1 MSDNKNEIN
10 MPQLTGRDMEL
21 LICAL
26 RSAENGFP
34 KVSHIFL
41 PWLCVF
47 GFKIRK
53 LVLSL
58 HDYAVPLN
66 MPPPNTYFLYSTPA
80 GKSTGVLHSRCHAI
94 RDDYDG
100 SRIKITDHNLT
111 IQIDYNKMA
120 DMANL
125 KNGRVA
131 SACFS
136 QVKKKVMGEA
146 GVTKATAK
154 KETPSKRKQSAA
166 AAADAGDTDESPPK
180 KAKTATKNSAKKQEE
195 TKEEDDDDEGSAFI

>member
-34 KVSHIFL
+34 K
-41 PWLCVF
+41 
-47 GFKIRK
+47 
-53 LVLSL
+53 
-58 HDYAVPLN
+58 
-66 MPPPNTYFLYSTPA
+66 
-80 GKSTGVLHSRCHAI
+80 
-94 RDDYDG
+94 
-100 SRIKITDHNLT
+100 
-111 IQIDYNKMA
+111 IDYNKMA

-136 QVKKKVMGEA
+136 LVKKKVMGEA
-146 GVTKATAK
+146 GATKATPK

-166 AAADAGDTDESPPK
+166 AAAEAGDTDESPPK
-180 KAKTATKNSAKKQEE
+180 KAKTATKKSAKKQEE
-195 TKEEDDDDEGSAFI
+195 TKEEDDEDEGSAFI